1 MPYLL
6 LSCSFPLMRLYL
18 AVKGIFIYLCH
29 EVFFIVI
36 RMCLPR
42 NAAKCSGDFYIC
54 NANILRTFNNTGVR
68 SDMRPGFFYLGQKR
82 PKFAFSFQ
90 SG

>member
-1 MPYLL
+1 MLRNVPGI
-6 LSCSFPLMRLYL
+6 SIFVTLYFR
-18 AVKGIFIYLCH
+18 A
-29 EVFFIVI
+29 
-36 RMCLPR
+36 
-42 NAAKCSGDFYIC
+42 
-54 NANILRTFNNTGVR
+54 FNNTGVR